1 MEERWTRVEEGRKKK
16 EGRLG
21 RRKSGG
27 IRFGLEAEERDAGYP
42 GDKKSV
48 LESVSA
54 GRGGFWSRSWMK
66 SYGETR
72 DEGVDTIDRSCTP

>member
-1 MEERWTRVEEGRKKK
+1 MEERWTRDEEGRKKK

-27 IRFGLEAEERDAGYP
+27 IRFGLEAEERDPGYP
-42 GDKKSV
+42 GHPGYKKSV
-48 LESVSA
+48 LESVI
-54 GRGGFWSRSWMK
+54 WSRSWMK

-72 DEGVDTIDRSCTP
+72 DESVDTIDRSCTP